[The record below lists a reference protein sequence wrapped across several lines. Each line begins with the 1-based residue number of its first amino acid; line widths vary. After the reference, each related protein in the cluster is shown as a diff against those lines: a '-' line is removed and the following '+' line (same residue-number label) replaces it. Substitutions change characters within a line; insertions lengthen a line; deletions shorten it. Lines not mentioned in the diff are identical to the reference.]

1 MKKVNIISGWSN
13 PGGSTIHHIN
23 LTNML
28 NEGKYD
34 CTFYGP
40 HEWHLSQCKSNNIN
54 ELLGQDPALAA
65 DVTISHFCQ
74 LREKPKGK
82 HILSLHETNLFP
94 LKQLDLSQ
102 WDLIHYVSNKQR
114 AWHNVN
120 HPYVVIPGRTNKFK
134 WEDPQNKVA
143 GVVGSIDSHKQ
154 THISI
159 KRAFDAGYKKVKL
172 FGEITELEYFNREIQ
187 GQLHTGKVEVM
198 NHVDDREVM
207 YGQVSA
213 VFSSSKRECLPTIQ
227 GECLY
232 AGIPFFG
239 LESNLAK
246 ESDYE
251 FDDSV
256 IFKKWESCFN
266 V

>member
-1 MKKVNIISGWSN
+1 
-13 PGGSTIHHIN
+13 
-23 LTNML
+23 ML
-28 NEGKYD
+28 
-34 CTFYGP
+34 
-40 HEWHLSQCKSNNIN
+40 
-54 ELLGQDPALAA
+54 
-65 DVTISHFCQ
+65 
-74 LREKPKGK
+74 
-82 HILSLHETNLFP
+82 
-94 LKQLDLSQ
+94 
-102 WDLIHYVSNKQR
+102 
-114 AWHNVN
+114 
-120 HPYVVIPGRTNKFK
+120 VI
-134 WEDPQNKVA
+134 
-143 GVVGSIDSHKQ
+143 
-154 THISI
+154 
-159 KRAFDAGYKKVKL
+159 KKVKL

-207 YGQVSA
+207 YGQISA

-256 IFKKWESCFN
+256 ILKKWES
-266 V
+266 VL